1 MSAIT
6 PALELLAQQNY
17 VLLDPA
23 LPQACTKELFCYAQE
38 VHRHG
43 QFHLARVGQGAKK
56 TRRQS
61 IRSDEIAWVQ
71 DWSSP
76 SLQPAFKLL
85 ENIQAELRSFLFLP
99 IKRYES
105 HFAHYPKGSFYKR
118 HRDQHRLNPSRLISC
133 VLYLSPWCQQNKG
146 ELVLYQSGESLRVEP
161 KQGQMI
167 LFRSELEH
175 EVLLT
180 HAPRWTLTT
189 WFRDDII
196 ADLNLRS

>member
-99 IKRYES
+99 IKRYE
-105 HFAHYPKGSFYKR
+105 KSFCP
-118 HRDQHRLNPSRLISC
+118 LP
-133 VLYLSPWCQQNKG
+133 
-146 ELVLYQSGESLRVEP
+146 
-161 KQGQMI
+161 
-167 LFRSELEH
+167 
-175 EVLLT
+175 
-180 HAPRWTLTT
+180 
-189 WFRDDII
+189 
-196 ADLNLRS
+196 